1 MKFLSQ
7 IPWDPTRFIGF
18 TAEQIELIKKGW
30 DLALDDVYRLEKEKA
45 DGKRRGA

>member
-18 TAEQIELIKKGW
+18 SNEQIELIKKGW

-45 DGKRRGA
+45 NGERSAA